1 MVNEAPGRGAAQNA
15 AHLNEIGTTPAPHP
29 LRRLCR
35 LAKLAKK
42 TGALMCG
49 RFTLTNPNEAVAALF
64 EAEPGND
71 LPPAPRY
78 NICPTMPV
86 SLVLSE
92 AALGQARPFR
102 RRLRA
107 ARWGF
112 LPPHYK
118 TPADGPLLINAR
130 AETLAEKPSFRQAA
144 RQGRCLIPA
153 SGFYEWARGAAEKA
167 PPLPHY
173 VTRADGA
180 LAALAGVCTLWTPAE
195 GLPLLTYAIVTV
207 AAGPD
212 TAALHDRAPLALEP
226 ADWPL
231 WLGEAGHGAARLM
244 QPARPGLWAAPRRVS
259 LAVNKRGSEGPEL
272 IAALESQDPGAF

>member
-1 MVNEAPGRGAAQNA
+1 MVNEAPGRGAVQKRR
-15 AHLNEIGTTPAPHP
+15 HLNEIETAWHGGP
-29 LRRLCR
+29 LQRPCR
-35 LAKLAKK
+35 LAKLAPKA
-42 TGALMCG
+42 GGFMCG
-49 RFTLTNPNEAVAALF
+49 RFVLTNSNTALATLL
-64 EAEPGND
+64 EAEPNND

-78 NICPTMPV
+78 NICPTMLV

-92 AALGQARPFR
+92 AVLGQARPFR

-112 LPPHYK
+112 LPPRYK

-130 AETLAEKPSFRQAA
+130 AETLAEKPAFRQAA

-153 SGFYEWARGAAEKA
+153 SGFYEWARGGGAKA
-167 PPLPHY
+167 PPVPHY
-173 VTRADGA
+173 ITRADGA

-195 GLPLLTYAIVTV
+195 GLPLLTCAIVTV

-231 WLGEAGHGAARLM
+231 WLGEVGHGAARLM
-244 QPARPGLWAAPRRVS
+244 QPAPPGLWAAPRRVG
-259 LAVNKRGSEGPEL
+259 LAVNNRSSEGAEL
-272 IAALESQDPGAF
+272 IAML